1 MNNVTYGKTME
12 NLRNRINAKLA
23 NNEKFYLRCT
33 SKPSYMSYK
42 IFGNNLVAIRRR
54 KVALKLN
61 RPVYIGMCISEY
73 SKVLIYE
80 FHHDYIKKILTAK
93 QKILFTK
100 SDSVTYEI
108 KTEELYEDFRNNM
121 EMCDFSNYSTKS
133 KYYDNSN
140 KLGSGKMK
148 EKTGGDAIEYWL
160 G

>member
-12 NLRNRINAKLA
+12 SLRNRINAKLA

-80 FHHDYIKKILTAK
+80 FHHDYIKKNFDSKTKNIIH
-93 QKILFTK
+93 KI
-100 SDSVTYEI
+100 
-108 KTEELYEDFRNNM
+108 
-121 EMCDFSNYSTKS
+121 
-133 KYYDNSN
+133 
-140 KLGSGKMK
+140 
-148 EKTGGDAIEYWL
+148 
-160 G
+160 